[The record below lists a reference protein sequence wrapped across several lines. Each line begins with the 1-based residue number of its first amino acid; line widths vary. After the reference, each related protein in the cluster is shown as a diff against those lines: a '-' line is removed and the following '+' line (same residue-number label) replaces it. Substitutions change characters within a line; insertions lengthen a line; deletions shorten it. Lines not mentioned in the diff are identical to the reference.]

1 MGEEVGTEK
10 KTASASLLS
19 PRRVE
24 TSLVLSQPRLLQS
37 PALTMKEMM
46 MVSKVI
52 CVSAFGWLVRV
63 GGGGGRLLADKR
75 AARQED
81 NEVTMTMPRQ
91 YKCTDP
97 SVRAATREQSA
108 VVKS

>member
-1 MGEEVGTEK
+1 MWDRKENSVGQPFVPP
-10 KTASASLLS
+10 AGRDLS
-19 PRRVE
+19 GAGG
-24 TSLVLSQPRLLQS
+24 QPRLLQS
-37 PALTMKEMM
+37 PALTMKEVM

-81 NEVTMTMPRQ
+81 NEVTMTMPQQ

-97 SVRAATREQSA
+97 SVRSATREQSA